1 MTVMTMNNY
10 SDNPV
15 ARRKEDVR
23 TRSRSIQVS
32 GGVAVAGGVLAVLT
46 PATGLFLT
54 IAVVALV
61 VLGWNAVKVREV
73 LNHKDEW

>member
-1 MTVMTMNNY
+1 MDNN

-15 ARRKEDVR
+15 ARRKADVR
-23 TRSRSIQVS
+23 KRSRSIQVS
-32 GGVAVAGGVLAVLT
+32 GGIAVAGGVLAVLT
-46 PATGLFLT
+46 TATTFFLV
-54 IAVVALV
+54 IAIIALV

>member
-1 MTVMTMNNY
+1 MTMDNN

-15 ARRKEDVR
+15 ARRKADVR
-23 TRSRSIQVS
+23 KRSRSIQVS
-32 GGVAVAGGVLAVLT
+32 GGIAVAGGVLAVLT
-46 PATGLFLT
+46 TATTFFLV
-54 IAVVALV
+54 IAIIALV

>member
-1 MTVMTMNNY
+1 MDNN

-15 ARRKEDVR
+15 ARRKADVR
-23 TRSRSIQVS
+23 KRSRSIQVS
-32 GGVAVAGGVLAVLT
+32 GGIAVAGGVLAVLT
-46 PATGLFLT
+46 TATTFFLV
-54 IAVVALV
+54 IAIVALV